1 MRVTD
6 YVLPG
11 SKELGA
17 QVVKALEN
25 RTACIMANHGCV
37 AAGRSLKEAL
47 KTALIVE
54 KSAKATV
61 YAQLL
66 GGVVELSD
74 KDIDFMRDFYL
85 HHYGQRE

>member
-1 MRVTD
+1 MCGR
-6 YVLPG
+6 
-11 SKELGA
+11 
-17 QVVKALEN
+17 
-25 RTACIMANHGCV
+25 RTV
-37 AAGRSLKEAL
+37 AERGLKDS
-47 KTALIVE
+47 LIVE